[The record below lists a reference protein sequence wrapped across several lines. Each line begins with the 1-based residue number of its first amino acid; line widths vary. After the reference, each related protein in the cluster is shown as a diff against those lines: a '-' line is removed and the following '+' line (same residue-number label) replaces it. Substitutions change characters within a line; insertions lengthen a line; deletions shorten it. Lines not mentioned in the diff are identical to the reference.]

1 MKKPT
6 NNKSESN
13 MQQKRKGET
22 SINRDKIFA
31 TKAKPKNFTNTLN
44 TTEEMCKNQI
54 RL

>member
-1 MKKPT
+1 MKGITINQNQTCSRREKE
-6 NNKSESN
+6 K
-13 MQQKRKGET
+13 T